1 MNDDIYVISLVIF
14 FIISKKFIKFVVQ
27 KSLAMYKDLAIR
39 HEKIRE
45 KLRNENI
52 EACLISTNVNL
63 LYATGRIYAGYFYL
77 SAEGEP
83 FTFVRRPHGMAGEN
97 IHYIRKPEDIINIL
111 AEKNL
116 PLPKTLLVEGG
127 EISHAEWLRYEK
139 SFNPATLIDGTTLLR
154 RVRSVKTDYEV
165 AQIAESCRKHS
176 EDYAH
181 FPSLYRAGMTDHE
194 ITVEM
199 ERLLRLSGNLG
210 VFRIFGSSMEA
221 FFGSVL
227 AGDNAGAPSPYDFAL
242 GGAGLHP
249 SLPLGHNGTLLA
261 KGMSIMVDFAG
272 NYNGYLSD
280 LSRTFSVGKLTGEAY
295 RAHQTAIDII
305 HALMKM
311 GKPGARAEDLYLKS
325 LEMTE
330 KAGLADCFMG
340 KEQQAKF
347 VGHGVGLVINEL
359 PVLCMKSKDILQ
371 ENMVIAIEPK
381 FIIDG
386 VGAVG
391 LEDTFVVRKE
401 GLERLTTAE
410 EKIIM
415 MN

>member
-1 MNDDIYVISLVIF
+1 MTDLPIRR
-14 FIISKKFIKFVVQ
+14 KKIQ
-27 KSLAMYKDLAIR
+27 DR
-39 HEKIRE
+39 
-45 KLRNENI
+45 LRKENI
-52 EACLISTNVNL
+52 DACLISTNVNL
-63 LYATGRIYAGYFYL
+63 LYATGRIFAGYFYL

-83 FTFVRRPHGMAGEN
+83 LMFVRRPSGITGEN
-97 IHYIRKPEDIINIL
+97 VFYIRKPEDIINIL
-111 AEKNL
+111 QEKNI
-116 PLPKTLLVEGG
+116 PLPKKLLVEGG
-127 EISHAEWLRYEK
+127 EISHGEWLRYEK
-139 SFNPATLIDGTTLLR
+139 IFSPATLIDGTTLLR
-154 RVRSVKTDYEV
+154 QVRAVKTDYEV
-165 AQIAESCRKHS
+165 AQIAFSCQKHS
-176 EDYAH
+176 ADYAR

-194 ITVEM
+194 LTVEM

-227 AGDNAGAPSPYDFAL
+227 AGDNAGVPSPYDFAL

-249 SLPLGHNGTLLA
+249 SIPLGHSGDLLKEGTVV
-261 KGMSIMVDFAG
+261 MIDFAG

-280 LSRTFSVGKLTGEAY
+280 MSRTFSIGKLPDEAY

-305 HALMKM
+305 HELMKM
-311 GKPGARAEDLYLKS
+311 GKPGVCAEDLYVKS
-325 LEMTE
+325 LEMAE
-330 KAGLADCFMG
+330 KAGLSDCFMG

-359 PVLCMKSKDILQ
+359 PVLCLKSKDILE

-391 LEDTFVVRKE
+391 LEDTFVVRKN
-401 GLERLTTAE
+401 GLEKLTSAE
-410 EKIIM
+410 EKIISIT
-415 MN
+415 N